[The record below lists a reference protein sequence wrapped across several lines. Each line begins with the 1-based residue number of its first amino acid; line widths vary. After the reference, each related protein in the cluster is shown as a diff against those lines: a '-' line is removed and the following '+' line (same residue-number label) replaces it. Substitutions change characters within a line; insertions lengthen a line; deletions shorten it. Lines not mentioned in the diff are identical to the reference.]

1 MIPVHNLLLTLATFA
16 PRDETELH
24 ISPPSSPAADPCTSR
39 SYGSKLKTKSKLMYH
54 RRKGKLSEPPNKIG
68 ALEGDMIASHHRI
81 SAASIDCEFY
91 KIECGQFKD
100 SPSLLIIV
108 DMRLV
113 YSPDDIIDG
122 VKIEFEFA
130 KDVAQTHWPADL
142 DCAQMTKAPI
152 YRVFAPE
159 CIEGMPSYSQ
169 RTTHHNIRQA
179 KGRRSDLQ
187 VGL

>member
-1 MIPVHNLLLTLATFA
+1 M
-16 PRDETELH
+16 
-24 ISPPSSPAADPCTSR
+24 
-39 SYGSKLKTKSKLMYH
+39 
-54 RRKGKLSEPPNKIG
+54 
-68 ALEGDMIASHHRI
+68 
-81 SAASIDCEFY
+81 
-91 KIECGQFKD
+91 
-100 SPSLLIIV
+100 LIIV

-130 KDVAQTHWPADL
+130 KDVALTHWPADL
-142 DCAQMTKAPI
+142 DCAKMTKAPI
-152 YRVFAPE
+152 YKVFAPE

-187 VGL
+187 VGSWWERKSNHLPLPVKNIGGVSWVEEKNTMVFTYLWLEYLQK